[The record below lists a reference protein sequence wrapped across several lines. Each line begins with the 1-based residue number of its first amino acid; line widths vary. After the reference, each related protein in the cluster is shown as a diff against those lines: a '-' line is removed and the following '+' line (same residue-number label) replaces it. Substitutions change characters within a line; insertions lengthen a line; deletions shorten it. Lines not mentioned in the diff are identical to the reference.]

1 MTYRWVSLL
10 EPVTVTTPISLFF
23 RGKEVDYV
31 ESSTSEVKRDG
42 AAVGLAL
49 SDANFSGGIIK
60 ATFNFKSVGLKNGAG
75 LTIGANAMNG
85 AHLSVVLGLWGLCS
99 LRTWTGNQTSGLG
112 VASGRWIDHATV
124 GTSQNLVADRDYDL
138 EMEMLGSFVKVAL
151 DGVPVI
157 KFDLNE
163 TLSALRPGVWF
174 MSQGD
179 VEVKDFSVKSQE
191 ASAFIVMEFSQAFND
206 LYTHV
211 IKPVCADRKI
221 SPVRAEERHGPGIIL
236 ADIERQIRES
246 NLVIA
251 DITPVNANVFY
262 EVGYSHALKKP
273 TILLAQ
279 RGTKLP
285 FDISGFRT
293 IFYDNTIDG
302 KGQVEDGLRKHLNEV
317 FSRIK

>member
-1 MTYRWVSLL
+1 MSYRWVSLL
-10 EPVTVTTPISLFF
+10 EPVTVTTPASLFF
-23 RGKEVDYV
+23 QGKEVDYV
-31 ESSTSEVKRDG
+31 DSSTSEVKHDG

-49 SDANFSGGIIK
+49 SDESFSGGTIK
-60 ATFNFKSVGLKNGAG
+60 ATFNFKSVGLKNAAG
-75 LTIGANAMNG
+75 LTIGANAMSG

-99 LRTWTGNQTSGLG
+99 LRTWTGNQTPGVG
-112 VASGRWIDHATV
+112 VAPGRWVDHATV
-124 GTSQNLVADRDYDL
+124 GTSHNLLADRDYEL
-138 EMEMLGSFVKVAL
+138 NIEMLGSFVKVAL
-151 DGVPVI
+151 DGVPLI

-179 VEVKDFSVKSQE
+179 VEVKDFSVRSRE
-191 ASAFIVMEFSQAFND
+191 ASAFVVMEFSQVFND

-211 IKPVCADRKI
+211 IKPSCVDQKI
-221 SPVRAEERHGPGIIL
+221 SPVRADERHGPGIIL

-246 NLVIA
+246 NVIIA

-262 EVGYSHALKKP
+262 EVGYAHALKKP

-279 RGTKLP
+279 KGTKLP

-293 IFYDNTIDG
+293 IFYDNTIEG
-302 KGQVEDGLRKHLNEV
+302 KGQVEDGLKKHLNEV
-317 FSRIK
+317 FSRLE